1 MATPDWLKTAAQRSE
16 RETWMLGHVFARY
29 REIEGRTHEELAAE
43 LGCSLEVLQWLSL
56 CRRPEGERFAEHV
69 IAIAKRF
76 SVDPRRLG
84 AVIRHVEVVNA
95 LARQREGG
103 KAAHEGS
110 LLLAAR
116 DRPKD
121 EEPSS

>member
-29 REIEGRTHEELAAE
+29 RQVEGRTDEELAAE
-43 LGCSLEVLQWLSL
+43 LGCSLEVLEWLSL
-56 CRRPEGERFAEHV
+56 CRRPQGERFAEHV
-69 IAIAKRF
+69 LAIAKRF
-76 SVDPRRLG
+76 AVDPRRLG
-84 AVIRHVEVVNA
+84 AVIRHVEVMNA
-95 LARQREGG
+95 LAPQRDGG
-103 KAAHEGS
+103 VVANKGS